1 MSAFEIIDWDQYAVP
16 FQSVMPSEM
25 ARLNHEAAGMLYE
38 KVADFGCGAGKII
51 PFVASE
57 DAITG
62 YTGIDMSADMVKRAR
77 WMTSQFPGKPIEI
90 IESRIESVS
99 IEPVDSAVSINSYYT
114 WDDPMR
120 VLKHIS
126 QHIKVG
132 GGFVLATLNHHIDM
146 PALLEEAKKEQ
157 VANPYWEAFAK
168 QNLAIC
174 ESPNT
179 LLIGL
184 DELIEQV
191 RGVGFSIV
199 RAHADYYGG
208 GLNFL
213 VLKKAASSWNTHD

>member
-1 MSAFEIIDWDQYAVP
+1 MSAFKIIGWDQYATP

-25 ARLNHEAAGMLYE
+25 VRLNRETAGMLYGNM
-38 KVADFGCGAGKII
+38 ADFGCGAGKII

-57 DAITG
+57 DTITG
-62 YTGIDMSADMVKRAR
+62 YTGIDMSTGMVKGAR
-77 WMTSQFPGKPIEI
+77 WMAKQFPGKPFEI
-90 IESRIESVS
+90 IESRIESAS
-99 IEPVDSAVSINSYYT
+99 IDPMDSAVSINSYYT
-114 WDDPMR
+114 WDDPLR

-126 QHIKVG
+126 RQIKMDG
-132 GGFVLATLNHHIDM
+132 HLVLATLNHHIDM
-146 PALLEEAKKEQ
+146 PALLKEAKKEQ
-157 VANPYWEAFAK
+157 IANPYWEAFAK

-184 DELIEQV
+184 DELIKQV
-191 RGVGFSIV
+191 REVGFSIV

-213 VLKKAASSWNTHD
+213 VLKKTASS